1 MEQKKKTDHEWLKT
15 LLVSIIGTFVGVS
28 LTFFAD
34 RMVERRQQKKAQR
47 ETAIMAVCDIDEI
60 IQKLKEEKQM
70 EDSLY
75 HVAFYVST
83 HPEDIESI
91 SYDSLLMA
99 FNYVYENRAEVKPWT
114 IDTKENTFNSGM
126 DARMNLGNNQF
137 YDNVQSCYYFRRK
150 LMKVMEDGKV
160 FQRPL
165 TEEGFEQLVLQL
177 KPEDLDSYG
186 TPTVKAEREIVKQV
200 FEQKKT
206 LLYLSRVF
214 YRRDSYVG
222 AIRDLERLNK
232 ENKLLMDISD
242 KEIEE
247 YLNRNSAASFETP
260 TEDMLE
266 GTWDYD
272 MNDNKQTY
280 IFHQGGAAELIVNL
294 SIDLNLDLREE
305 NMHVTV
311 PIPHTIHIDGRWELA
326 DDSLKTVFDKES
338 AKFLSF
344 KLDLSHLPQSFLE
357 REKDNLE
364 TTKGEIKAEILQTFK
379 TNNELDHVYDV
390 SIDKSGN
397 NMTLTRHMK
406 GEKEPLVMLLTRKQE

>member
-1 MEQKKKTDHEWLKT
+1 
-15 LLVSIIGTFVGVS
+15 
-28 LTFFAD
+28 
-34 RMVERRQQKKAQR
+34 
-47 ETAIMAVCDIDEI
+47 
-60 IQKLKEEKQM
+60 M

-75 HVAFYVST
+75 HVAFYVSM

-242 KEIEE
+242 KEIEG
-247 YLNRNSAASFETP
+247 YLKRNSVGSSGTV

-272 MNDNKQTY
+272 INDNKVTY
-280 IFHQGGAAELIVNL
+280 IFHQGGATEMIASGNAEMYF
-294 SIDLNLDLREE
+294 DLEEE
-305 NMHVTV
+305 NMKVAV
-311 PIPHTIHIDGRWELA
+311 PTPFTIHIDGHWELKG
-326 DDSLKTVFDKES
+326 DSLKTVFNMDS
-338 AKFLSF
+338 AELLSF
-344 KLDLSHLPQSFLE
+344 ELDLSGLPQSAIE
-357 REKDNLE
+357 REKDSLE
-364 TTKGEIKAEILQTFK
+364 INKEEIKATSLEMLKVQNKF
-379 TNNELDHVYDV
+379 DYVDAV

-397 NMTLTRHMK
+397 NMVLMRHVK
-406 GEKEPLVMLLTRKQE
+406 GQKEPVAMHLTRKQE